1 MSQEL
6 RQERK
11 LVAIMFTDMVGYS
24 AMVQRDESLALDL
37 LEEHRVLLRSLFPQ
51 YAGREIE
58 VVGDSFFVEFQSALD
73 AIRCGIEIQSLLHE
87 RNITT
92 EPEKRIRL
100 RIGIHLGDVVYR
112 GPNMLGDGVN
122 IAARLEPLAQPEG
135 ICISEDVARQVRN
148 KIDLPIRALEKRAL
162 KNIQLAVGVFEIQFP
177 WSAAAR
183 TDSSAASAPT
193 RSGRSA
199 FAHVR
204 WIAVLLIL
212 LLVALAV
219 SPFLPSLR
227 DASGGNKTIAVLP
240 FNNLSGRPEDEYFSD
255 GMTDDLLTQLGK
267 ISSLRVISRTTMMQ
281 YKGTKKTVVEIGHEI
296 NAGVI
301 LEGSVRRDGN
311 QVRITAKLIDVSNDE
326 YIWTDSYDKEFDQI
340 FTIQRDVARE
350 IANALRAKLSSS
362 EEQRLARPP
371 TDNLE
376 AYDLY
381 LKGRYFWNK
390 RLPDKLKVGI
400 EHFQQAIAK
409 DSGYALAYAGLA
421 DSYTILGNFNL
432 LPPDETY
439 PQAKAAALKALEF
452 DENLAEAHASLGFAV
467 MSYDWDWMRAEKEL
481 QRAIAL
487 NPNYATARSWYALLL
502 TVTGRF
508 DEAGSVRRKAL
519 ELDPLS
525 PVINSDIGL
534 TLYFGRKYDDAITQ
548 FKKTLDI
555 DPTFALAYIPLGGA
569 YAQKKMFKEAID
581 AYQKFTI
588 GLALAHLS
596 HPIPLAGLGYVYA
609 VSGRKDDA
617 MNMLELLEEMSKEGR
632 YVAPYWLS
640 ILYMGLGEREKAFDW
655 LERAYAGR
663 DGSMIFLPVDPIFDS
678 VRSHPR
684 YGGVMRRLHLGHD

>member
-1 MSQEL
+1 MMQES

-24 AMVQRDESLALDL
+24 AMVQRNESRALDL
-37 LEEHRVLLRSLFPQ
+37 LEEHRVLLRSLFPR

-58 VVGDSFFVEFQSALD
+58 VVGDAFFVEFQSALD

-87 RNITT
+87 RNNTT
-92 EPEKRIRL
+92 EPERRIRL

-112 GPNMLGDGVN
+112 GTNMLGDGVN

-162 KNIQLAVGVFEIQFP
+162 KNIQLPVGICEVEFP
-177 WSAAAR
+177 WIAAAR
-183 TDSSAASAPT
+183 PAPAAPSMMT
-193 RSGRSA
+193 NSGRA
-199 FAHVR
+199 ALANVR
-204 WIAVLLIL
+204 WIAVSVIL
-212 LLVALAV
+212 LLFALAV
-219 SPFLPSLR
+219 YLFLPSLR
-227 DASGGNKTIAVLP
+227 HASAGNTTIAVLP

-255 GMTDDLLTQLGK
+255 GMTDDILTQLGK

-281 YKGTKKTVVEIGHEI
+281 YKGTTKTMAEIGHEI

-311 QVRITAKLIDVSNDE
+311 QVRITAKLIDASNDE
-326 YIWTDSYDKEFDQI
+326 YIWTDSYDKEFNQI
-340 FTIQRDVARE
+340 FAIQRDVARE
-350 IANALRAKLSSS
+350 IANALQARLSSS

-371 TDNLE
+371 TKSLE

-390 RLPDKLKVGI
+390 RLPEKLKVGI
-400 EHFQQAIAK
+400 EHFKQAIAK

-421 DSYTILGNFNL
+421 DSYTILGNFNV

-467 MSYDWDWMRAEKEL
+467 MSYDWDWMQAEREL
-481 QRAIAL
+481 QRAIAI

-508 DEAGSVRRKAL
+508 DEAAPVRSKAL
-519 ELDPLS
+519 ALDPRS
-525 PVINSDIGL
+525 PVINTDIGL

-569 YAQKKMFKEAID
+569 YAQKKMYAEAIN

-609 VSGRKDDA
+609 VLGRKEDA
-617 MNMLELLEEMSKEGR
+617 LNMLELLEEMAKEGR
-632 YVAPYWLS
+632 YVAPYWMS

-655 LERAYAGR
+655 LEKAYAGR
-663 DGSMIFLPVDPIFDS
+663 DGSMIFLPVDPVFDS

-684 YGGVMRRLHLGHD
+684 YTTLMRKLQPAHE